1 MFISHSVLR
10 TPSSP
15 LLVQYSKKFEVSRPP
30 TFPTTQKRKKGNEF
44 SNPPFFSHVWTLK
57 NKRGRFPPSSSS
69 SSFWVLG
76 VQINFLTV
84 CDDTS
89 LVPSL
94 KSRWAGTREQ
104 HSEPV
109 FLCCCP
115 TKPSPKKSLF
125 LRRGRSVQY
134 TTLVVMNCSKLS
146 LFGVGKWSRRR
157 AFILCIFF
165 TLPCVHLMHKE
176 TSRKWGKNQTNIIS
190 HIFLGEGSPP
200 LPST

>member
-94 KSRWAGTREQ
+94 KSRWAATREQ

-115 TKPSPKKSLF
+115 TKPSPKKKF
-125 LRRGRSVQY
+125 IFTPGKICTVY
-134 TTLVVMNCSKLS
+134 H
-146 LFGVGKWSRRR
+146 VGSHELLETISFWCWKMVSSEG
-157 AFILCIFF
+157 FYPLYFF
-165 TLPCVHLMHKE
+165 HSTV
-176 TSRKWGKNQTNIIS
+176 R
-190 HIFLGEGSPP
+190 
-200 LPST
+200 PSYA